1 MDYNRVQSYIKS
13 HVLPKLDSLPQDVQ
27 SVKQAFDAWK
37 ADWTTARAAKL
48 DNLDATISSRASSQA
63 VDGVRGGVDT
73 TLQRLTTLEGSVAK
87 LEQGLAS
94 VETGLAGVQEGVDK
108 NTIWDLRCK
117 ALILSDNVSSGGTRA
132 VLDIKGSG
140 KLCAY
145 YYRLYYTDDIYD
157 VARMTIDDV
166 VYEIALNSTT
176 IQYCCLPL
184 LRPSSVSNGDITV
197 SFSYDRGNDHIEI
210 RMDSFYCFS
219 DSLHEVVERK
229 TSVASSLHPIEF
241 KKNLKIELVLA
252 SGNYDSRYANIAYTL
267 DPT

>member
-1 MDYNRVQSYIKS
+1 M
-13 HVLPKLDSLPQDVQ
+13 
-27 SVKQAFDAWK
+27 
-37 ADWTTARAAKL
+37 
-48 DNLDATISSRASSQA
+48 
-63 VDGVRGGVDT
+63 
-73 TLQRLTTLEGSVAK
+73 
-87 LEQGLAS
+87 AS
-94 VETGLAGVQEGVDK
+94 VENGLAGVQEGVDK

-117 ALILSDNVSSGGTRA
+117 ALILSNNVSSGGT

-184 LRPSSVSNGDITV
+184 LRPSRVSNGNITA
-197 SFSYDRGNDHIEI
+197 SFSYYRGNDHIDI
-210 RMDSFYCFS
+210 KMDSFYCFS

-229 TSVASSLHPIEF
+229 ASVASSLHPIEF

-252 SGNYDSRYANIAYTL
+252 GGNYDSRYANIAYIL

>member
-13 HVLPKLDSLPQDVQ
+13 HVLPKLDSLPDDVA

-37 ADWTTARAAKL
+37 ADWTQARAVKL
-48 DNLDATISSRASSQA
+48 DNLDATISSRASSQQ
-63 VDGVRGGVDT
+63 VDDVRGGVDT
-73 TLQRLTTLEGSVAK
+73 TLQRLTDLEGSVAR
-87 LEQGLAS
+87 L
-94 VETGLAGVQEGVDK
+94 QEGVDK
-108 NTIWDLRCK
+108 NTIGDLKCK
-117 ALILSDNVSSGGTRA
+117 TLILSDNVSSGGTRT

-145 YYRLYYTDDIYD
+145 YYQLYYTDDIYD

-184 LRPSSVSNGDITV
+184 LKPSQVRSGYILFY
-197 SFSYDRGNDHIEI
+197 FSYVRGNDRIDI
-210 RMDSFYCFS
+210 DICSPFCFFN
-219 DSLHEVVERK
+219 SLHEVVKRK
-229 TSVASSLHPIEF
+229 AGEASSLYPIEF

-252 SGNYDSRYANIAYTL
+252 SGNYNSRYANIAYTL

>member
-13 HVLPKLDSLPQDVQ
+13 HVLPKLDSLPDDVA

-37 ADWTTARAAKL
+37 ADWTQARAVKL
-48 DNLDATISSRASSQA
+48 DNLDATISSRASSQQ
-63 VDGVRGGVDT
+63 VDDVRGGVDT
-73 TLQRLTTLEGSVAK
+73 TLQRLTDFEGSVAR
-87 LEQGLAS
+87 L
-94 VETGLAGVQEGVDK
+94 QEGVDK
-108 NTIWDLRCK
+108 NTIGDLKCK
-117 ALILSDNVSSGGTRA
+117 TLILSNNVSSGGTRT

-145 YYRLYYTDDIYD
+145 YYKLYYTDDICD

-184 LRPSSVSNGDITV
+184 LNPYLVSGGNIWFY
-197 SFSYDRGNDHIEI
+197 FSYVRGNDRIDI
-210 RMDSFYCFS
+210 DICSPFCFFN
-219 DSLHEVVERK
+219 SLHEVVKRK
-229 TSVASSLHPIEF
+229 AGEASSLYPIEF

-252 SGNYDSRYANIAYTL
+252 SGNYKSRYANIAYTL

>member
-1 MDYNRVQSYIKS
+1 MC
-13 HVLPKLDSLPQDVQ
+13 
-27 SVKQAFDAWK
+27 
-37 ADWTTARAAKL
+37 
-48 DNLDATISSRASSQA
+48 
-63 VDGVRGGVDT
+63 GGGVDT
-73 TLQRLTTLEGSVAK
+73 TLQRLTTLEGSVAR
-87 LEQGLAS
+87 LQDGLAS

-117 ALILSDNVSSGGTRA
+117 ALILSNNVSSGGT

-184 LRPSSVSNGDITV
+184 LRPSRVSNGNITA
-197 SFSYDRGNDHIEI
+197 SFSYYRGNDHIDI
-210 RMDSFYCFS
+210 KMDSFYCFS

-229 TSVASSLHPIEF
+229 ASVASSLHPIEF

-252 SGNYDSRYANIAYTL
+252 GGNYDSRYANIAYIL

>member
-1 MDYNRVQSYIKS
+1 M
-13 HVLPKLDSLPQDVQ
+13 
-27 SVKQAFDAWK
+27 
-37 ADWTTARAAKL
+37 
-48 DNLDATISSRASSQA
+48 
-63 VDGVRGGVDT
+63 DT
-73 TLQRLTTLEGSVAK
+73 TLQRLTTLEGSVAR
-87 LEQGLAS
+87 LQDGLAS

-108 NTIWDLRCK
+108 NTIGDLKCK
-117 ALILSDNVSSGGTRA
+117 TLIISDNVFSGDTRT

-166 VYEIALNSTT
+166 VYEIALNSAT

-184 LRPSSVSNGDITV
+184 LRPSRVSNGYITA
-197 SFSYDRGNDHIEI
+197 SFSYYRGNDSIDI
-210 RMDSFYCFS
+210 KMDSFNCFS

-229 TSVASSLHPIEF
+229 ASVASSLHPIEF
-241 KKNLKIELVLA
+241 KKNLKIELVFA
-252 SGNYDSRYANIAYTL
+252 GRNYDSRYANIAYIL

>member
-1 MDYNRVQSYIKS
+1 MDLN
-13 HVLPKLDSLPQDVQ
+13 HTVLTDLQ
-27 SVKQAFDAWK
+27 
-37 ADWTTARAAKL
+37 
-48 DNLDATISSRASSQA
+48 
-63 VDGVRGGVDT
+63 
-73 TLQRLTTLEGSVAK
+73 QRLTAVEGSVAR
-87 LEQGLAS
+87 LQDGLAS

-108 NTIWDLRCK
+108 NTIGDLKCK
-117 ALILSDNVSSGGTRA
+117 TLILSNNVSSGSTRT

-145 YYRLYYTDDIYD
+145 YYRLYYADDIYD

-184 LRPSSVSNGDITV
+184 LRPSRVSNGDITA
-197 SFSYDRGNDHIEI
+197 SFSYVRGNDYIDI
-210 RMDSFYCFS
+210 NMGFTVYIFN
-219 DSLHEVVERK
+219 SLHEVVERK
-229 TSVASSLHPIEF
+229 ASVASSLHPIEF

-252 SGNYDSRYANIAYTL
+252 GSNYDSQYANIAYIL